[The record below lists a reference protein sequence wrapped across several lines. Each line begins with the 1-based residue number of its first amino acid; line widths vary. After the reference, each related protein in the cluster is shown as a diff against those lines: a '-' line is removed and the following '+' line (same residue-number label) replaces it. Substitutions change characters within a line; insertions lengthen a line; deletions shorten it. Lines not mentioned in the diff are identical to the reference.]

1 MSSIYAERKMTHD
14 KEMALRCIMAIIY
27 RDGHWSNQAEKID
40 EINLLINKE
49 LNIGRQFDPDQ
60 QSWS

>member
-27 RDGHWSNQAEKID
+27 RDGHWANQAEKFD
-40 EINLLINKE
+40 EILMFISDE
-49 LNIGRQFDPDQ
+49 LSETGRIK
-60 QSWS
+60 